1 MTNVFFRPANFN
13 LPMRWGRDVGVEGEM
28 VSNSKPR
35 GGQLLIVHEKTLF
48 GAVINDSAVGPLS
61 SFDIPGVGFGM

>member
-13 LPMRWGRDVGVEGEM
+13 LRMRWGRDVGVEGEM

-35 GGQLLIVHEKTLF
+35 GGQLLIVHEKTFF
-48 GAVINDSAVGPLS
+48 GAVTNDSAVRSLS
-61 SFDIPGVGFGM
+61 PFDIPGVRFGI

>member
-35 GGQLLIVHEKTLF
+35 GGQLLIVHEKTFF
-48 GAVINDSAVGPLS
+48 GAVNDSAVRSLS
-61 SFDIPGVGFGM
+61 PFDIPGVGFGM